1 MAMMFNSKGLWRKV
15 LYGLGLMVL
24 SAWTTVVLFQFLHRS
39 WPTTTVATVTSP
51 SPVVRASPQPP
62 PLSFYQRQLLSL
74 RRLHVQAAPISI
86 DQLVAQADGLD
97 SQTLAFVSANQ
108 NDLTSFQPQQYRI
121 DIDKTNFGDRRTK
134 DIQGRPVKHSLL
146 IVLHETT
153 STADSALNAM
163 LTHHPR
169 DEDQV
174 SYHAIVR
181 QDGAII
187 YSVDPIKRA
196 YGAGNSA
203 FRGEQVQTNKS
214 LAPSVNNF
222 AYHISLETPI
232 DGYDDKA
239 PDHSGYTAQQYE
251 SLAWLIAH
259 SGVDPQRITTH
270 AAIDQAGERQDP
282 RSFDMDRLLQM
293 LELQSVGFVSFA
305 TESASAPSLPQP

>member
-1 MAMMFNSKGLWRKV
+1 MFNSKGLWRKV

-51 SPVVRASPQPP
+51 LPVVQTSPQPP

-74 RRLHVQAAPISI
+74 RRLHAQAAPISI
-86 DQLVAQADGLD
+86 DQLVAQAEGVE
-97 SQTLAFVSANQ
+97 SQTLEWVSATQ
-108 NDLTSFQPQQYRI
+108 TDLASSQPQQYRI
-121 DIDKTNFGDRRTK
+121 AIDKTNFGDRRTK
-134 DIQGRPVKHSLL
+134 DVKGRPVNQPLL

-153 STADSALNAM
+153 STADSAVNAM
-163 LTHHPR
+163 LTPHPR

-187 YSVDPIKRA
+187 YSVDPLKRA

-203 FRGEQVQTNKS
+203 FNGEQVQTNKA
-214 LAPSVNNF
+214 LAASVNNF
-222 AYHISLETPI
+222 AYHISLETPM

-239 PDHSGYTAQQYE
+239 PEHSGYTSQQYG

-282 RSFDMDRLLQM
+282 RSFEMDRLLQM
-293 LELQSVGFVSFA
+293 LELQSAGLVSFA
-305 TESASAPSLPQP
+305 TEPTSVPSLPQP